1 MDSKIISML
10 IDGTYATLYMT
21 FASTILATILGIPL
35 GVVLV
40 ITDKDGICP
49 MPKLKSIIG
58 FLVNVIRSVPFVVL
72 LILIIPFTRMLIG
85 TTIGST
91 AAIVPLVISAAP
103 YIARLVETAL
113 KEVEPGVIEAAQSM
127 GASNFKIVT
136 KVLLPEAKPALIL
149 AETIAITTVLVY
161 STMAGFV
168 GGGGLGDIAVRYG
181 YYRYDT
187 QVMIL
192 AVIILV
198 VIVQVLQESGAWI
211 AKRMDKRLNR

>member
-10 IDGTYATLYMT
+10 LDGTYATLYMT
-21 FASTILATILGIPL
+21 VMSTLIASILGIPL

-49 MPKLKSIIG
+49 MPKLKSVIG
-58 FLVNVIRSVPFVVL
+58 LVVNIIRSVPFVVL
-72 LILIIPFTRMLIG
+72 LILIIPFTRLIVG

-91 AAIVPLVISAAP
+91 AAIVPLVLSATP
-103 YIARLVETAL
+103 YIARLVESAL

-136 KVLLPEAKPALIL
+136 KVLLPEAKPALFL
-149 AETIAITTVLVY
+149 SETIAITTVLVY

-181 YYRYDT
+181 YYRYETD
-187 QVMIL
+187 VMIM
-192 AVIILV
+192 AVVILV
-198 VIVQVLQESGAWI
+198 VIVQVLQETGSFI
-211 AKRMDKRLNR
+211 ARTTDKRQQR